1 MANEKYGSTTLEQ
14 TGAGGVGVDEEDLS
28 SGAAVQRAVPRPAPR
43 PPRVQARAGALTPS
57 ESQHAFGEVAGDA
70 VAQAP
75 SRPQES
81 AVEAAAS
88 HEEVASAEAAES
100 GEESIEATPEQIRAA
115 MESGEETALS
125 DLRSGAESYEAT
137 EFGEEGAAAVSKP
150 LLDAGEAGEEAEQEF
165 FPILAALAPT
175 LISSVGPAIAKGVM
189 SRLSPRA
196 KQAVKRIPTPVV
208 SAATAAGKAALTSA
222 SGRSN
227 LLGLIAK
234 LLQQAQAKE
243 SFEAATEAVDETFVE
258 EAARA
263 MEVILG
269 TDDRV
274 RITNTT
280 NIPWRRVCA
289 LRITFPSGSTYRG
302 TGFLIGPRAVATA
315 GHCVFLHDQGGWARR
330 VEVIPGANGTS
341 RPYGQVESSTLRSVA
356 GWVNGKKPESD
367 YGCIVL
373 PSGAFGGRALGSFGC
388 ANFDAAKIVA
398 QPSVL
403 GGYPGDKSF
412 AELWG
417 MSRVIKTVTAKT
429 MIYDIDTMG
438 GQSGAPVYIMRAGQ
452 RYVIGIH
459 NYGNASGNS
468 ATRVTEPVYQRLL
481 AWSKL

>member
-1 MANEKYGSTTLEQ
+1 
-14 TGAGGVGVDEEDLS
+14 
-28 SGAAVQRAVPRPAPR
+28 
-43 PPRVQARAGALTPS
+43 
-57 ESQHAFGEVAGDA
+57 
-70 VAQAP
+70 
-75 SRPQES
+75 
-81 AVEAAAS
+81 
-88 HEEVASAEAAES
+88 
-100 GEESIEATPEQIRAA
+100 

-367 YGCIVL
+367 YGCI
-373 PSGAFGGRALGSFGC
+373 GRPRARKLRLRELRCGE
-388 ANFDAAKIVA
+388 NRRAAVGPWRLSWRQVIRRAVGHVA
-398 QPSVL
+398 RHQDRHGEDDDL
-403 GGYPGDKSF
+403 
-412 AELWG
+412 
-417 MSRVIKTVTAKT
+417 R
-429 MIYDIDTMG
+429 
-438 GQSGAPVYIMRAGQ
+438 
-452 RYVIGIH
+452 H
-459 NYGNASGNS
+459 
-468 ATRVTEPVYQRLL
+468 
-481 AWSKL
+481 